1 MQLKSKRGIH
11 YRNKQVCIV
20 KPRFEEIL
28 NSFTPVNWHS
38 ELKYKFTIIV
48 RYTGGDLGPIRIV
61 PRYTLIIRRAW
72 ITWIVSGEYRMI

>member
-38 ELKYKFTIIV
+38 ELKYV
-48 RYTGGDLGPIRIV
+48 GRL
-61 PRYTLIIRRAW
+61 
-72 ITWIVSGEYRMI
+72 

>member
-20 KPRFEEIL
+20 KPRFEIL

-38 ELKYKFTIIV
+38 ELKYV
-48 RYTGGDLGPIRIV
+48 GGL
-61 PRYTLIIRRAW
+61 
-72 ITWIVSGEYRMI
+72 